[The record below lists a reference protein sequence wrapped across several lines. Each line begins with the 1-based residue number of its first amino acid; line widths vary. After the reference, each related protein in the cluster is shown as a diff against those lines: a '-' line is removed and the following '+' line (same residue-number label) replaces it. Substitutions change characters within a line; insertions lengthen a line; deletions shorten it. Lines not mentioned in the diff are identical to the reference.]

1 MDPMESELHNGF
13 ATSDGNSAYDDNGW
27 KEVVEYNGFQTS
39 DANHHEYN
47 EWKEVVYSSKR
58 SQKQKPADQAANGDV
73 SDKIVPDGDK
83 QAEDQ
88 RRAVKLVAADVEE
101 EQNGSRVAR
110 DENVKA
116 EETKKPKLRKKKNNK
131 KKNTK
136 VSLSEAA
143 AKIDPSH
150 LSEFLVK
157 QALEPGTS
165 QLVEFLEYFETAF
178 SQVSSVQFPWME
190 MFNNNC
196 PLSTV
201 IDVPLSYIPEPVYK
215 ASADWIDQIPDM
227 KVSNFVKWASKNIR
241 TDLAEEEEVIID
253 CEKDELHEKVALYV
267 ALAMV
272 LRMKPHSLIGLLP
285 AMWTDIS
292 AKYRKLDEVPLTV
305 WMMAQASQGDLSV
318 GLYSWAHNLLPLVAD
333 KKCNSQSRDYILQL
347 VENILSNPEAS
358 TILMNGTL
366 SDGKRRI
373 PPHVFE
379 GLLRLTF
386 PASSARVEDTE
397 RFESIYPFLKE
408 VALAGAP
415 GSETMK
421 QIFTSTLKLAG
432 EGNAI
437 LADEATSIAIWLLAE
452 DADCFNLWDSIY
464 EENLEA
470 SVALLKKLVDEWK
483 DHSLKLSSSPGDI
496 ITLKRTIKSFRK
508 KNVKAIIEG
517 RANASLY
524 IEADKSLKVIRGRLS
539 RGSGCLI
546 CTAITA
552 VLLAAGGAAAAI
564 STGSFL

>member
-58 SQKQKPADQAANGDV
+58 SQKQKPADKEANGDV
-73 SDKIVPDGDK
+73 SDKIVPDGNK

-88 RRAVKLVAADVEE
+88 TQAAKLVAAY
-101 EQNGSRVAR
+101 AR
-110 DENVKA
+110 DESVKTN
-116 EETKKPKLRKKKNNK
+116 ETKKPKPRKKK

-178 SQVSSVQFPWME
+178 SQVSAVQFAWME

-201 IDVPLSYIPEPVYK
+201 IDVPLSYIPEPVYN

-227 KVSNFVKWASKNIR
+227 KVSNFVKWGSKNIR

-253 CEKDELHEKVALYV
+253 CEKDEFHEKVALYV

-358 TILMNGTL
+358 TVLVNGTL
-366 SDGKRRI
+366 SEGKRLI
-373 PPHVFE
+373 PPHVFK

-386 PASSARVEDTE
+386 PASSARVKDTE

-408 VALAGAP
+408 VALAGAS

-421 QIFTSTLKLAG
+421 QIFTSTLNVAG
-432 EGNAI
+432 EGNAV
-437 LADEATSIAIWLLAE
+437 LADEATSISIWLLAE
-452 DADCFNLWDSIY
+452 DGDCFNLWDSIY

-470 SVALLKKLVDEWK
+470 SVALLKKLVGEWNEY
-483 DHSLKLSSSPGDI
+483 SLKLSSSAGDI
-496 ITLKRTIKSFRK
+496 LTLKRTIKSLRK
-508 KNVKAIIEG
+508 KNVKGITEG

-524 IEADKSLKVIRGRLS
+524 IEADKSCKVIWGRLS

-564 STGSFL
+564 TTGSFL

>member
-13 ATSDGNSAYDDNGW
+13 ATSDDNSAYDGHGW

-47 EWKEVVYSSKR
+47 EWKEVVYTKR
-58 SQKQKPADQAANGDV
+58 NQKQNPEDKEANGDV
-73 SDKIVPDGDK
+73 SDNIVPDGSK
-83 QAEDQ
+83 KAEDQ
-88 RRAVKLVAADVEE
+88 RQAAKLVVADVEE
-101 EQNGSRVAR
+101 EQNGSRAAR

-116 EETKKPKLRKKKNNK
+116 EEIKKPKPRRKK

-178 SQVSSVQFPWME
+178 SQVSAVQFPWME

-201 IDVPLSYIPEPVYK
+201 IDVPLSYIPEPVYN
-215 ASADWIDQIPDM
+215 ASADWIDQLPDI

-253 CEKDELHEKVALYV
+253 CEKDEFHEKVALYV

-272 LRMKPHSLIGLLP
+272 LRRKPHSLIGLLP

-292 AKYRKLDEVPLTV
+292 AKYRKLDEVPFTV

-318 GLYSWAHNLLPLVAD
+318 GLHSWAHNLLPLVAD

-347 VENILSNPEAS
+347 VENILSNPEAR
-358 TILMNGTL
+358 TVLVDGTL
-366 SDGKRRI
+366 SDGKRLI

-379 GLLRLTF
+379 GLFRLTF
-386 PASSARVEDTE
+386 PASSARVKDTE
-397 RFESIYPFLKE
+397 RFESIYPLLKE
-408 VALAGAP
+408 MTLAGAP

-437 LADEATSIAIWLLAE
+437 LANEATSIAIWLVAE
-452 DADCFNLWDSIY
+452 DPDCFNLWDSIY
-464 EENLEA
+464 NEENLEA

-496 ITLKRTIKSFRK
+496 LTLKRTIKSLRK
-508 KNVKAIIEG
+508 KNEKAITEG

-524 IEADKSLKVIRGRLS
+524 IEADKSCKVISGRLS
-539 RGSGCLI
+539 RGCGCLI

-552 VLLAAGGAAAAI
+552 VVLAAAGAAAAAI
-564 STGSFL
+564 TTGSFL